1 MIRQEKR
8 ADREAV
14 EALVQAAFA
23 KACHADG
30 NEHELVHALREGT
43 SFIPELSLVMEKDEQ
58 LVGHVLFTK
67 AMVGKDTIL
76 CLAPLSVLPAVQREG
91 IGSALVYEG
100 HRRAIA
106 LGYTYSVVLGDPAY
120 YGRFGYQ
127 KARLFGIIAP
137 EGIDE
142 DYLMAIKLTEE
153 APSLCGKLV
162 YAKEFEI

>member
-8 ADREAV
+8 ADCEAV

-30 NEHELVHALREGT
+30 NEQELVHALREGT

-100 HRRAIA
+100 HRRAKA

-120 YGRFGYQ
+120 YDRFGYQ

-162 YAKEFEI
+162 YAKEFGI

>member
-106 LGYTYSVVLGDPAY
+106 LGYMYSVVLGDPAY

-162 YAKEFEI
+162 YAKEFGI

>member
-14 EALVQAAFA
+14 EALVQEAFA

-91 IGSALVYEG
+91 IGTALVYEG
-100 HRRAIA
+100 HRRAKA
-106 LGYTYSVVLGDPAY
+106 LGYTYSVVLGNPAY

-153 APSLCGKLV
+153 APSHCGKLV
-162 YAKEFEI
+162 YAKEFGI

>member
-30 NEHELVHALREGT
+30 NEHELVHSLREGT

-91 IGSALVYEG
+91 I
-100 HRRAIA
+100 
-106 LGYTYSVVLGDPAY
+106 
-120 YGRFGYQ
+120 
-127 KARLFGIIAP
+127 
-137 EGIDE
+137 DE

-162 YAKEFEI
+162 YAKEFGI

>member
-14 EALVQAAFA
+14 EALVQAAFM

-30 NEHELVHALREGT
+30 IEHELVHALREGT

-100 HRRAIA
+100 HRRAKA

-120 YGRFGYQ
+120 YDRFGYQ

>member
-14 EALVQAAFA
+14 EALVQAAFM

-43 SFIPELSLVMEKDEQ
+43 SFIPELSLVMEKDDQ

-100 HRRAIA
+100 HRGAKA

>member
-8 ADREAV
+8 VDREAV

-100 HRRAIA
+100 HRTAIA

-162 YAKEFEI
+162 YAKEFGI

>member
-100 HRRAIA
+100 HRRAKA

-120 YGRFGYQ
+120 YDRFGYQ

-162 YAKEFEI
+162 YAKEFGI